1 MSAILLIKAIWY
13 FGDIGSIFLYLIPDT
28 LQLPADLR
36 LQIVRPSEQTRKLAR
51 QPLHLRREGFR
62 ILRLRR
68 DTHIA
73 PRRQNKVLRRNLLRR
88 RHGAEALLRLQT
100 PLGIG
105 PVGVGDAL
113 DVAPTGRI
121 LRLAVG
127 QLAQLARNHCSEV
140 ARVDEE
146 RMARL
151 RLGLVEEP
159 DRDRNLRR
167 IKELRRHG
175 HDAVHQVGFDEP
187 PPDVALAAAL
197 ARERAVGQHD
207 ARTPRRGQM
216 VDDVLNPREVGV
228 AVRRGSVLPAHVV
241 GELVGAPVAEVEGR
255 IGQHEVGLE
264 RRVAVVEEGVGVV
277 LPQVGLDAP
286 DGEVHLRHLPRRG
299 VRILAVDRDVVDVAG
314 VALDEA
320 RRLHEHP
327 ARTAAGVVDTPPE
340 GLQHLHE
347 GFDHARRGVEFA
359 GQLALG
365 LGEARETVFVGAAED
380 VLRVAVLVHADV
392 GEEVDDL
399 AQTPFVELG
408 PCEVF
413 GQDVL
418 QAPVFALDGPHG
430 VVDGGADF
438 GGVGLRG
445 DGLPARLGG
454 DVEDVLGGVFV
465 LVLLEALALVD
476 ELAVFGLELVGNVFQ
491 EDQTQHDGLVFRR
504 VDIAAHLVRRA
515 PDLLLE
521 ADIGRIHGCH
531 R

>member
-1 MSAILLIKAIWY
+1 MYLKQCLSFSY
-13 FGDIGSIFLYLIPDT
+13 FISNLS
-28 LQLPADLR
+28 QLPADLC
-36 LQIVRPSEQTRKLAR
+36 LQIVRLREKGRKLTR

-68 DTHIA
+68 DTHIP
-73 PRRQNKVLRRNLLRR
+73 PRRQNKVLRRNLLGR
-88 RHGAEALLRLQT
+88 RHGAEALLGLQP
-100 PLGIG
+100 PLGIS

-113 DVAPTGRI
+113 DVAPTDRI

-127 QLAQLARNHCSEV
+127 QLAQLARDHRPEV

-159 DRDRNLRR
+159 DRDGNLRR
-167 IKELRRHG
+167 IKELRGHG
-175 HDAVHQVGFDEP
+175 HDAVHEVGFDEP

-197 ARERAVGQHD
+197 ARKRAVGQHD
-207 ARTPRRGQM
+207 ARPPRRGQV
-216 VDDVLNPREVGV
+216 VDDVLNPRKVGV

-241 GELVGAPVAEVEGR
+241 GEFVSAPVAEVEGR
-255 IGQHEVGLE
+255 IGQYEVGLE

-299 VRILAVDRDVVDVAG
+299 VRILAVNRDVVDVAR

-327 ARTAAGVVDTPPE
+327 ARTAAGVVDTPSE
-340 GLQHLHE
+340 GLQHLNE
-347 GFDHARRGVEFA
+347 GLDDARRGVEFA

-365 LGEARETVFVGAAED
+365 LGEAREAVFVGAAED

-399 AQTPFVELG
+399 AQASFVDAKREIKSLY
-408 PCEVF
+408 CC
-413 GQDVL
+413 
-418 QAPVFALDGPHG
+418 
-430 VVDGGADF
+430 
-438 GGVGLRG
+438 
-445 DGLPARLGG
+445 
-454 DVEDVLGGVFV
+454 
-465 LVLLEALALVD
+465 
-476 ELAVFGLELVGNVFQ
+476 
-491 EDQTQHDGLVFRR
+491 
-504 VDIAAHLVRRA
+504 I
-515 PDLLLE
+515 
-521 ADIGRIHGCH
+521 
-531 R
+531 